1 MGFISLWKFFSYLMN
16 VSLLKLFS
24 WKMILE
30 KSLRASNIPHAQAG
44 QFWDK
49 QFQIFT
55 YWLF

>member
-1 MGFISLWKFFSYLMN
+1 MN

-30 KSLRASNIPHAQAG
+30 KSLLAANIPYAQAG
-44 QFWDK
+44 QFWEK

-55 YWLF
+55 C